1 MKARVPVWLVAA
13 VLLLVVAV
21 AGYVFA
27 IRPKRDELAKLD
39 VELATVQA
47 QIVAATRLAGT
58 SEGED
63 ATAAIRVADL
73 VRIAKAMPDAL
84 DMPGIILE
92 LNIAASEAGVE
103 FTSIEPGSPAVANG
117 YTTVPINLTFEGS
130 YYELTELLFELRNL
144 VTVRDGAL
152 DADGRLFT
160 IAAINLQEGTGGF
173 PQVKAAL
180 TVSAYQYGVDPAL
193 LATAAAAEGAPPA
206 TTETA
211 GTTGT
216 EPAPPT
222 DTGAPPTVTVGGNGA
237 AAEANG
243 GTP

>member
-1 MKARVPVWLVAA
+1 MKTRVPVWVVAA

-21 AGYVFA
+21 AGYIFA

-39 VELATVQA
+39 VELATAQA

-63 ATAAIRVADL
+63 AAAAIRVADL

-152 DADGRLFT
+152 DAGGRLFT

-173 PQVKAAL
+173 PQIKAAL

-193 LATAAAAEGAPPA
+193 LATAAAVEGEPA

>member
-1 MKARVPVWLVAA
+1 MKTRVPVWLVAA

-39 VELATVQA
+39 VELATAQA

-63 ATAAIRVADL
+63 AAAAIRVADL

-152 DADGRLFT
+152 DAGGRLFT
-160 IAAINLQEGTGGF
+160 IAVINLQEGTGGF

-193 LATAAAAEGAPPA
+193 LATAAAVEGEPA

>member
-1 MKARVPVWLVAA
+1 MKTRVPVWLVAA

-39 VELATVQA
+39 VELATAQA

-63 ATAAIRVADL
+63 AAAAIRVADL

-152 DADGRLFT
+152 DAGGRLFT

-173 PQVKAAL
+173 PQIKAAL

-193 LATAAAAEGAPPA
+193 LATAAAVEGEPA

-216 EPAPPT
+216 ESAPPT

>member
-1 MKARVPVWLVAA
+1 MKTRVPVWLVAA

-39 VELATVQA
+39 VELATAQA

-63 ATAAIRVADL
+63 AAAAIRVADL

-152 DADGRLFT
+152 DAGGRLFT
-160 IAAINLQEGTGGF
+160 IAVINLQEGTGGF
-173 PQVKAAL
+173 PQIKAAL

-193 LATAAAAEGAPPA
+193 LATAAAVEGEPA

>member
-1 MKARVPVWLVAA
+1 MKTRVPVWVVAA

-21 AGYVFA
+21 AGYIFA

-39 VELATVQA
+39 VELATAQA

-63 ATAAIRVADL
+63 AAAAIRVADL

-152 DADGRLFT
+152 DAGGRLFT
-160 IAAINLQEGTGGF
+160 IAVINLQEGTGGF
-173 PQVKAAL
+173 PQIKAAL

-193 LATAAAAEGAPPA
+193 LATAAAVEGEPA

>member
-1 MKARVPVWLVAA
+1 MKTRVPVWVVAA

-21 AGYVFA
+21 AGYIFA

-39 VELATVQA
+39 VELATAQA

-63 ATAAIRVADL
+63 AAAAIRVADL

-152 DADGRLFT
+152 DAGGRLFT
-160 IAAINLQEGTGGF
+160 IAVINLQEGTGGF

-193 LATAAAAEGAPPA
+193 LATAAAVEGEPA

>member
-1 MKARVPVWLVAA
+1 MKTRVPVWLVAA
-13 VLLLVVAV
+13 VLLLIVAV

-27 IRPKRDELAKLD
+27 IRPKRDELATLD

-73 VRIAKAMPDAL
+73 VRIAKAMPDDL

-103 FTSIEPGSPAVANG
+103 FTSIEPGTPTVANG
-117 YTTVPINLTFEGS
+117 YTTVPINLAFEGS

-152 DADGRLFT
+152 SADGRLFT
-160 IAAINLQEGTGGF
+160 IAAVNLQEGTGGF

-180 TVSAYQYGVDPAL
+180 TVSAYQYGVDPAQ
-193 LATAAAAEGAPPA
+193 LATAAAAEGAAPA
-206 TTETA
+206 D
-211 GTTGT
+211 TTGT
-216 EPAPPT
+216 TSTQPAAPT
-222 DTGAPPTVTVGGNGA
+222 DTGAPPTVTVGGDGA
-237 AAEANG
+237 AAQADG